1 MSGVRRCVAGKIY
14 KPSDSTI
21 VHTYIQC
28 IYSLLL
34 GLGYH
39 EDLRTRTSFIEVLTS
54 ILKEG
59 AQFSSLAETALADRL
74 NHMLELVTAETTDGE
89 LPLVMALIDSVPPE
103 HVVSI
108 HVYIC
113 PCLVLSCIC
122 GVIHKASHSQEIRVK
137 TAKLVPRL
145 LP

>member
-1 MSGVRRCVAGKIY
+1 M
-14 KPSDSTI
+14 
-21 VHTYIQC
+21 
-28 IYSLLL
+28 
-34 GLGYH
+34 
-39 EDLRTRTSFIEVLTS
+39 LTS